1 MADAQLAAL
10 PSRPQ
15 RVKALET
22 ELGLVSSNVNAQ
34 LASKDELILQL
45 QRQVE
50 EWKAKYQ
57 ALAKL
62 YSQLR
67 TEHLDL
73 LNKSKGMQLK
83 ANSAQEA
90 VDRMERM
97 EKDVKAKNLELAE
110 MIRERDRSR
119 FDVDRVKA
127 VRPCLP
133 FRSRSCAPE
142 LTPPPRLRPRRATR
156 MRWSASSATCALPTS
171 APTTPRATSRPTRRR
186 SSRSTTGSS
195 PSSRTRSGPSRCRS
209 TSS

>member
-1 MADAQLAAL
+1 MTDGILFSAG
-10 PSRPQ
+10 PQ

-22 ELGLVSSNVNAQ
+22 ELGMVSSNVNAQ
-34 LASKDELILQL
+34 LASKDELIAQL

-50 EWKAKYQ
+50 EWKTKYQ
-57 ALAKL
+57 SLAKL

-67 TEHLDL
+67 AEHLDL

-90 VDRMERM
+90 IDRMERM

-127 VRPCLP
+127 VSVPLSDP
-133 FRSRSCAPE
+133 SPE
-142 LTPPPRLRPRRATR
+142 QTF
-156 MRWSASSATCALPTS
+156 
-171 APTTPRATSRPTRRR
+171 
-186 SSRSTTGSS
+186 
-195 PSSRTRSGPSRCRS
+195 
-209 TSS
+209 